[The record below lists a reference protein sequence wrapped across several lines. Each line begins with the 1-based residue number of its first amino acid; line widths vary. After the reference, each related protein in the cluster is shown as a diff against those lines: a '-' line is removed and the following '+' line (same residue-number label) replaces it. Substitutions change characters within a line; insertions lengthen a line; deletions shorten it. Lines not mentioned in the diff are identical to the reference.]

1 MKSVL
6 DQNPGRIYFRRRG
19 DDLGGLVRVTT
30 LLLVLAALVRVMSV
44 TLVHRIVVSKS
55 AQTLVAYDAEGNE
68 LARHAVILGASPV
81 GTKGREGDR
90 RTPEGDYRVCFKN
103 PQSKFHLSL
112 GLDYPNVEDARR
124 GLAEG
129 AIEPADYVAIVEA
142 HRTGKIPPWKTPL
155 GGEIFIHGD
164 KGVRDATAGCIA
176 LTNEAIEDLYLR
188 VELGTP
194 VTILP

>member
-1 MKSVL
+1 MV
-6 DQNPGRIYFRRRG
+6 RG
-19 DDLGGLVRVTT
+19 GWIVRVSVS
-30 LLLVLAALVRVMSV
+30 LIVAAALARVVGV
-44 TLVHRIVVSKS
+44 TLVDRIVVSKS
-55 AQTLVAYDAEGNE
+55 ARTLVAYDAEGNE
-68 LARHAVILGASPV
+68 VARHSVILGAAPV

-112 GLDYPNVEDARR
+112 GLDYPNVGDARR

-142 HRTGKIPPWKTPL
+142 HRLGKIPPWKTPL

-164 KGVRDATAGCIA
+164 KGVREATAGCIA
-176 LTNEAIEDLYLR
+176 LANEAIEDLFQR
-188 VELGTP
+188 TEIGTP
-194 VTILP
+194 VRIEP